1 MISRF
6 VDVSMI
12 VLTKEHIFSVSV
24 SVSVSVNMIDILCM
38 TDKAISEQSL
48 IDISIT
54 DGTGIIMLHNTYF
67 DINGMINIINFVRM
81 KPRQLTNSDSK

>member
-24 SVSVSVNMIDILCM
+24 SVNMIDILCM
-38 TDKAISEQSL
+38 TDKVISEQTL

-54 DGTGIIMLHNTYF
+54 DGTGIIILHNTCVDINRF
-67 DINGMINIINFVRM
+67 DINIRNFVRM